1 MSNPIPAM
9 TEAEHDH
16 LANYRNPRLLL
27 DKAEKIAQA
36 LHDLSQPEN
45 EVVFPAARYWLADE
59 LCSTLERLALQLFFE
74 IKYDSMHFHGME
86 HDDGRSIC

>member
-45 EVVFPAARYWLADE
+45 EVVSPAARYWLADE
-59 LCSTLERLALQLFFE
+59 LCSTLERLGNVTGYNVRGGGYE
-74 IKYDSMHFHGME
+74 
-86 HDDGRSIC
+86 